1 MNNPKVVVVG
11 SGFGGLEAAFY
22 LRQRLGKRVDLTVV
36 AENDYFLFKP
46 NTIYIPFGKAP
57 ESFYHP
63 LAHAYEKRHIEFR
76 QTSATNVD
84 PKAKALVTDDG
95 EIPYDYL
102 VLATGATM
110 RPNEV
115 PGLADN
121 AATIWNPDEMLKV
134 RAGVERVVAQ
144 AKAGNKQRVL
154 YLVPPK
160 NKCSGPLY
168 EMVFMLDSHLRKQK
182 VRDHV
187 EITWA
192 SFEHSYIQAFGK
204 RLHAHVTEE
213 FSERGVT
220 GHLEWPIEKI
230 EPGKAIFKNG
240 ESVEFDLLIS
250 FPPYAA
256 AQVFEA
262 LDHDDRGFLKT
273 NRETRQLA
281 GQDDIYAVGDAGDFP
296 VKQAFLALL
305 QADTVGEHISQR
317 ILHEEPT
324 AKFDPVSMCIMEQFN
339 KATFAQVPLRETG
352 NAEYPVEVRQDA
364 LDMYKVGSGKIWR
377 VGKKMLGA
385 AMPHRFSIGK
395 PFHAGATWKMMEAG
409 LVVMEAAFAD

>member
-134 RAGVERVVAQ
+134 RA
-144 AKAGNKQRVL
+144 
-154 YLVPPK
+154 
-160 NKCSGPLY
+160 
-168 EMVFMLDSHLRKQK
+168 
-182 VRDHV
+182 
-187 EITWA
+187 
-192 SFEHSYIQAFGK
+192 
-204 RLHAHVTEE
+204 
-213 FSERGVT
+213 
-220 GHLEWPIEKI
+220 
-230 EPGKAIFKNG
+230 
-240 ESVEFDLLIS
+240 
-250 FPPYAA
+250 
-256 AQVFEA
+256 
-262 LDHDDRGFLKT
+262 
-273 NRETRQLA
+273 
-281 GQDDIYAVGDAGDFP
+281 
-296 VKQAFLALL
+296 
-305 QADTVGEHISQR
+305 
-317 ILHEEPT
+317 
-324 AKFDPVSMCIMEQFN
+324 
-339 KATFAQVPLRETG
+339 
-352 NAEYPVEVRQDA
+352 
-364 LDMYKVGSGKIWR
+364 
-377 VGKKMLGA
+377 
-385 AMPHRFSIGK
+385 
-395 PFHAGATWKMMEAG
+395 
-409 LVVMEAAFAD
+409 